1 MKKITYTISFA
12 FAVLASSNAIAQ
24 QGFGTNRPDKSSAI
38 EIKSPNKGLLIPRVT
53 LTSLTDVTTIVNP
66 ANSLLVYN
74 TTVNSALNE
83 GFYYYNTTLS
93 KWIAFTDESNQ
104 DKVTVTQD
112 GQNLSVVG
120 TPTTNANG
128 STTTDYKVK
137 IVPAAT
143 EKQFLATTM
152 VGTELQTTWVSYDD
166 IMEATNG
173 LTKVGN
179 TIKLGG
185 TLTEDTTLVTA
196 GHKVMVQGLTQVT
209 DMTDQVVAVGHYQ
222 TGEVKVATP
231 KQIVDKGIDNNLSSS
246 VNTMTST
253 VNGDVATASI
263 INSNDLSIDANS
275 TVLKSSVNGVED
287 TQDLKEAIQTGQIKY
302 DVTAGTGITIDTTGS
317 TVDLKTFKVGA
328 DLANITLNGD
338 VTGAANNNTVAKIQ
352 NVAVSATAPT
362 AGQVLKEVSGVWTP
376 STLTVADIT
385 AGKTLSSTDL
395 DVTSPT
401 NKALLEDVTINIKD
415 NAVTA
420 AKLNDDTAG
429 AGLVRNATTKALDVN
444 AKNGLNVG
452 SDDFVKLG
460 GALTEATTITTD
472 ATNTLALA
480 GLQDYTDADK
490 TVLVIDAN
498 NVVRKANINTAN
510 AIATK
515 TADYAA
521 LATDETILV
530 DATSNHVIV
539 TIPAA
544 TTENKG
550 KRFYVKLIATNA
562 ANTNE
567 VRITSSSMIDGL
579 AGPNQIESSNPY
591 QAWLLQSDGMAWY
604 VVGY

>member
-12 FAVLASSNAIAQ
+12 FAVLASSNAITQ

-53 LTSLTDVTTIVNP
+53 LTSLTDVSTIVNP

-74 TTVNSALNE
+74 TTVNAALNE
-83 GFYYYNTTLS
+83 GFYYYSTALS
-93 KWIAFTDESNQ
+93 KWVAFTDESNQ

-143 EKQFLATTM
+143 DKQFLATTM

-263 INSNDLSIDANS
+263 INSNDLSIDVGS

-287 TQDLKEAIQTGQIKY
+287 TQDLKDAIQTGQIKY
-302 DVTAGTGITIDTTGS
+302 EVTPGTGITIDTTGS
-317 TVDLKTFKVGA
+317 TADLKTFKVAA
-328 DLANITLNGD
+328 DLTNITLNGD
-338 VTGAANNNTVAKIQ
+338 VTGAANNNTVTKIQ

-362 AGQVLKEVSGVWTP
+362 AGQVLKATATGWAP
-376 STLTVADIT
+376 ATLTVDDIT

-415 NAVTA
+415 DAVTA
-420 AKLNDDTAG
+420 AKLNTDTAG
-429 AGLVRNATTKALDVN
+429 AGLVQNATGALDVN

-452 SDDFVKLG
+452 TDDFVKLG

-480 GLQDYTDADK
+480 GLQDFTAADK
-490 TVLVIDAN
+490 TVLVID
-498 NVVRKANINTAN
+498 V
-510 AIATK
+510 
-515 TADYAA
+515 
-521 LATDETILV
+521 
-530 DATSNHVIV
+530 
-539 TIPAA
+539 
-544 TTENKG
+544 ENL
-550 KRFYVKLIATNA
+550 VKLT
-562 ANTNE
+562 T
-567 VRITSSSMIDGL
+567 
-579 AGPNQIESSNPY
+579 
-591 QAWLLQSDGMAWY
+591 
-604 VVGY
+604 

>member
-1 MKKITYTISFA
+1 M
-12 FAVLASSNAIAQ
+12 
-24 QGFGTNRPDKSSAI
+24 
-38 EIKSPNKGLLIPRVT
+38 
-53 LTSLTDVTTIVNP
+53 
-66 ANSLLVYN
+66 
-74 TTVNSALNE
+74 
-83 GFYYYNTTLS
+83 
-93 KWIAFTDESNQ
+93 
-104 DKVTVTQD
+104 
-112 GQNLSVVG
+112 
-120 TPTTNANG
+120 
-128 STTTDYKVK
+128 
-137 IVPAAT
+137 
-143 EKQFLATTM
+143 
-152 VGTELQTTWVSYDD
+152 
-166 IMEATNG
+166 
-173 LTKVGN
+173 
-179 TIKLGG
+179 
-185 TLTEDTTLVTA
+185 
-196 GHKVMVQGLTQVT
+196 
-209 DMTDQVVAVGHYQ
+209 
-222 TGEVKVATP
+222 
-231 KQIVDKGIDNNLSSS
+231 
-246 VNTMTST
+246 
-253 VNGDVATASI
+253 
-263 INSNDLSIDANS
+263 
-275 TVLKSSVNGVED
+275 
-287 TQDLKEAIQTGQIKY
+287 
-302 DVTAGTGITIDTTGS
+302 
-317 TVDLKTFKVGA
+317 
-328 DLANITLNGD
+328 
-338 VTGAANNNTVAKIQ
+338 
-352 NVAVSATAPT
+352 
-362 AGQVLKEVSGVWTP
+362 
-376 STLTVADIT
+376 
-385 AGKTLSSTDL
+385 
-395 DVTSPT
+395 
-401 NKALLEDVTINIKD
+401 LEDVTINIKD

>member
-1 MKKITYTISFA
+1 MKKITFTISFA

-152 VGTELQTTWVSYDD
+152 VGTELQTTWVSYGD